1 MIKAVLDTNILISS
15 LFWKGAPYEIVQKG
29 IGGAFIIILSPEIIR
44 ETEDKL
50 KNKFKFSV
58 ENTNAFLEVVAL
70 NSFIVE
76 PMIKLR
82 IVKADSTDDKIIE
95 CAVAGNVD
103 YIVSGDKHLLNIK
116 KHEQI
121 NIITPSKFLKLL

>member
-82 IVKADSTDDKIIE
+82 VVKTDSTDNKIIE

>member
-29 IGGAFIIILSPEIIR
+29 IGGAFIIVLSPEIIR

>member
-29 IGGAFIIILSPEIIR
+29 IGGAFIIVLSPEIIR

-82 IVKADSTDDKIIE
+82 VVKTDSTDNKIIE

-103 YIVSGDKHLLNIK
+103 YIVSGDKYLLNIK

-121 NIITPSKFLKLL
+121 NIINPSKFLKLL

>member
-29 IGGAFIIILSPEIIR
+29 IGGAFIIVLSPEIIR

-58 ENTNAFLEVVAL
+58 ENTNAFLEIVAL

-82 IVKADSTDDKIIE
+82 VVKTDSTDNKIIE

-121 NIITPSKFLKLL
+121 NIITPSKFL

>member
-29 IGGAFIIILSPEIIR
+29 IGGAFIIVLSPEIIR

-82 IVKADSTDDKIIE
+82 VVKTDSTDNKIIE